1 MVGLLLAGAP
11 LAAGAAEPVGAAPQ
25 TAQPRTAERGN
36 DGPGAEIEG
45 PMRPDAQALYD
56 RALSRFATRDYAAAI
71 GDLEAG
77 YALEPRRDFLF
88 AEAQAKR
95 LGGDCAG
102 AVGLYQRFLRSGPPA
117 VQASAAQIALG
128 RCAQELASRPQVVVT
143 VPAPPAPP
151 APPPKWWHDPWGL
164 TLSGGAVVG
173 LGVGVG
179 YLAAA
184 LAARNDAG
192 GAPTLT
198 EYASRWSVA
207 ETRLDVAI
215 GALAVGGALAAV
227 GIARFA
233 IVRRRA
239 GNGPIALW
247 LGPGTLGLGGRF

>member
-11 LAAGAAEPVGAAPQ
+11 LAAGAAEPAGTAP
-25 TAQPRTAERGN
+25 RGTE
-36 DGPGAEIEG
+36 PAAEIEG

-56 RALSRFATRDYAAAI
+56 RALSRFPSHDYAAAI

-102 AVGLYQRFLRSGPPA
+102 AVGLYQRFLQSGPPA
-117 VQASAAQIALG
+117 VQAGAAQIALG
-128 RCAQELASRPQVVVT
+128 RCAQELANRPQVVIT
-143 VPAPPAPP
+143 VPAPTAPP
-151 APPPKWWHDPWGL
+151 PPPKWWRDPWGL
-164 TLSGGAVVG
+164 TLSAGAVVG

-184 LAARNDAG
+184 LSARSDAG
-192 GAPTLT
+192 GAPTVA
-198 EYASRWSVA
+198 EYGRRWSVA

-215 GALAVGGALAAV
+215 GALAAGGALAAA
-227 GIARFA
+227 GIARFV

-239 GNGPIALW
+239 RNGPVALW
-247 LGPGTLGLGGRF
+247 LGPGTLGLGGNF

>member
-1 MVGLLLAGAP
+1 VVGLLLAGAP
-11 LAAGAAEPVGAAPQ
+11 IAAGAAEPAGSAPP
-25 TAQPRTAERGN
+25 TAQPGD

-45 PMRPDAQALYD
+45 PMRPDAQALFD

-95 LGGDCAG
+95 LRGDCAG

-128 RCAQELASRPQVVVT
+128 RCAQELASRPPLVVT

-184 LAARNDAG
+184 LAARDDAG
-192 GAPTLT
+192 GATTLA
-198 EYASRWSVA
+198 EYGRRWSVA

-227 GIARFA
+227 GIARFV

-239 GNGPIALW
+239 GGGPVALW
-247 LGPGTLGLGGRF
+247 LGPGTLGLGGKF